1 MALKVYANEHPKYKK
16 KNQDRNVKVAKGPEE
31 YEEDPRS
38 IMEIIRDEYGTWDQH
53 DADYYDNRSKLNK
66 KKLKKKKKKS
76 A

>member
-16 KNQDRNVKVAKGPEE
+16 KNQDRNVKVARGP
-31 YEEDPRS
+31 EEDPRS
-38 IMEIIRDEYGTWDQH
+38 IMEIMKDEYGTWDQH